1 MRSGGSLVSV
11 RYAVERKAR
20 LGLIVLV
27 AAGVAASFW
36 IWFFRNLA
44 RTEEQT

>member
-1 MRSGGSLVSV
+1 MRNRVALL
-11 RYAVERKAR
+11 RYAIARKAR
-20 LGLIVLV
+20 FGLIALV
-27 AAGVAASFW
+27 AAGVAARFW